1 MVRKEYPGRGN
12 SVLCPVA
19 GAGVSSERVRKAS
32 VARAESADRT
42 CRELRMGPLAR
53 ATLHRT
59 SWGPCL
65 YLENVR
71 KTGKGEQH
79 EGPAE
84 ECASESQ

>member
-1 MVRKEYPGRGN
+1 M
-12 SVLCPVA
+12 A
-19 GAGVSSERVRKAS
+19 GAGISSERVRKPN

-42 CRELRMGPLAR
+42 WKELRMGLLAR
-53 ATLHRT
+53 AMLHRT
-59 SWGPCL
+59 SWGLCV

-79 EGPAE
+79 KGPAE